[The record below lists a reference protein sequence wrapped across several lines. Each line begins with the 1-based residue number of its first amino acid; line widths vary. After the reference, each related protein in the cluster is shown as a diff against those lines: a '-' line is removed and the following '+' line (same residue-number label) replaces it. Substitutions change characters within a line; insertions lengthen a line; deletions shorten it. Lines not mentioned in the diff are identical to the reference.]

1 VAYDE
6 AVTEVFE
13 ALDLWEEVISSGR
26 YLCGDRITEAD
37 WCLFPTLVRFDS
49 VYHGHFGCNLRRI
62 VDYPN
67 LWGYAMNLYQQ
78 PDVAET
84 VNMDHIKKHYY
95 RGHESINPTRIVPK
109 GPILDFN
116 GPRGRERLSG

>member
-49 VYHGHFGCNLRRI
+49 VHHGHVRRI

-67 LWGYAMNLYQQ
+67 L
-78 PDVAET
+78 
-84 VNMDHIKKHYY
+84 
-95 RGHESINPTRIVPK
+95 
-109 GPILDFN
+109 
-116 GPRGRERLSG
+116 

>member
-1 VAYDE
+1 MAYDE

-13 ALDLWEEVISSGR
+13 VLDLWEEVISSRR
-26 YLCGDRITEAD
+26 YLCGDRNTGAD

-49 VYHGHFGCNLRRI
+49 VYHGHFECNLRRI

-67 LWGYAMNLYQQ
+67 LWGYTMDLYQQ

-84 VNMDHIKKHYY
+84 VNTDHIKKHHY